1 MCRARQEPE
10 RNNNLFT
17 HTEYYGEVNIAV
29 QMNIDLKWTR
39 LEAWQNFFPGNPEI

>member
-29 QMNIDLKWTR
+29 QMNIPR